1 MGNNIY
7 ADIKSKLL
15 ELNRINDEVNLLE
28 WNKDDGPKFDS
39 VDEMKEFE
47 RKVVNGE
54 LDYIFNEKKTAM
66 SGGMIKTE
74 EITKDDYFFY
84 IYTFKNDNKFITY
97 MSIKNLINNDVLQ
110 NLYGNKTTDKEQAL
124 SYNEKL
130 KNDIINNTLDYIF
143 ENIIVDINNN
153 IDKLKKK
160 YEELTSIS

>member
-47 RKVVNGE
+47 RKVINGE
-54 LDYIFNEKKTAM
+54 LDYIFNEEKTAM
-66 SGGMIKTE
+66 SGEMIKTE

-153 IDKLKKK
+153 ISKLKKK

>member
-47 RKVVNGE
+47 LKVINGE
-54 LDYIFNEKKTAM
+54 LDYIFNEEKTAM
-66 SGGMIKTE
+66 SGEMIKTE

-153 IDKLKKK
+153 ISKLKKK

>member
-15 ELNRINDEVNLLE
+15 ELNRINDEINLLE

-47 RKVVNGE
+47 RKVINGE
-54 LDYIFNEKKTAM
+54 LDYIFNEEKTAM
-66 SGGMIKTE
+66 SGEMIKTE

-130 KNDIINNTLDYIF
+130 KNDIINNTLNYIF

-153 IDKLKKK
+153 ISNLKKK
-160 YEELTSIS
+160 YEELISIS

>member
-15 ELNRINDEVNLLE
+15 DLNRINDEVNLLE

-47 RKVVNGE
+47 RKVINGE
-54 LDYIFNEKKTAM
+54 LDYIFNEEKTAM
-66 SGGMIKTE
+66 SGEMIKTE

-153 IDKLKKK
+153 ISKLKKK

>member
-47 RKVVNGE
+47 RKVINGE
-54 LDYIFNEKKTAM
+54 LDYIFNEEKTAM
-66 SGGMIKTE
+66 SGEMIKTE

-130 KNDIINNTLDYIF
+130 KNDIINNTLNYIF

-153 IDKLKKK
+153 ISNLKKK

>member
-1 MGNNIY
+1 
-7 ADIKSKLL
+7 
-15 ELNRINDEVNLLE
+15 
-28 WNKDDGPKFDS
+28 
-39 VDEMKEFE
+39 
-47 RKVVNGE
+47 
-54 LDYIFNEKKTAM
+54 
-66 SGGMIKTE
+66 MIKTE

-153 IDKLKKK
+153 ISKLKKK

>member
-1 MGNNIY
+1 MGDNIY

-47 RKVVNGE
+47 RKVINGE
-54 LDYIFNEKKTAM
+54 LDYIFNEEKTAM
-66 SGGMIKTE
+66 SGEMIKTE

-153 IDKLKKK
+153 ISKLKKK

>member
-47 RKVVNGE
+47 LKVINGE
-54 LDYIFNEKKTAM
+54 LDYIFNEEKTAM
-66 SGGMIKTE
+66 NGEMIKTE

-153 IDKLKKK
+153 ISNLKKK

>member
-1 MGNNIY
+1 MENNIY

-39 VDEMKEFE
+39 VYEMKEFE
-47 RKVVNGE
+47 RKVINGE
-54 LDYIFNEKKTAM
+54 LDYIFNEEKTAM
-66 SGGMIKTE
+66 SGEMIKTE

-84 IYTFKNDNKFITY
+84 IYTFKNGNKFITY

-130 KNDIINNTLDYIF
+130 KNDVINNTLDYIF
-143 ENIIVDINNN
+143 KNIIVDINNN

>member
-47 RKVVNGE
+47 RKVINGE
-54 LDYIFNEKKTAM
+54 LDYIFNEEKTTM
-66 SGGMIKTE
+66 SGEMIKTE
-74 EITKDDYFFY
+74 EITKDDYFFF

-130 KNDIINNTLDYIF
+130 KNDIINNTLNYIF

-153 IDKLKKK
+153 ISNLKKK

>member
-1 MGNNIY
+1 MENNIY

-15 ELNRINDEVNLLE
+15 ELNRINDVVNLLE

-47 RKVVNGE
+47 RKVINGE
-54 LDYIFNEKKTAM
+54 LDYIFNEEKTAM
-66 SGGMIKTE
+66 SGEMIKTE

-153 IDKLKKK
+153 ISKLKKK

>member
-1 MGNNIY
+1 MENNIY

-39 VDEMKEFE
+39 VYEMKEFE
-47 RKVVNGE
+47 RKVINGE
-54 LDYIFNEKKTAM
+54 LDYIFNEEKTAM
-66 SGGMIKTE
+66 SGEMIKTE

-130 KNDIINNTLDYIF
+130 KNDVINNTLDYIF
-143 ENIIVDINNN
+143 KNIIVDIDNN

>member
-47 RKVVNGE
+47 RKVINGK
-54 LDYIFNEKKTAM
+54 LDYIFNEEKTAM
-66 SGGMIKTE
+66 SGEMIKTE

-153 IDKLKKK
+153 ISKLKKK

>member
-15 ELNRINDEVNLLE
+15 ELNRINDEVSLLE

-47 RKVVNGE
+47 RKVINGE
-54 LDYIFNEKKTAM
+54 LDYIFNEEKTAM
-66 SGGMIKTE
+66 SGEMIKTE

-153 IDKLKKK
+153 ISKLKKK

>member
-47 RKVVNGE
+47 LKVINGE
-54 LDYIFNEKKTAM
+54 LDYIFNEEKTAM
-66 SGGMIKTE
+66 SGEMIKTE

-153 IDKLKKK
+153 ISNLKKK

>member
-47 RKVVNGE
+47 RKVINGE
-54 LDYIFNEKKTAM
+54 LDYIFNEEKNAM
-66 SGGMIKTE
+66 SGEMIKTE

-153 IDKLKKK
+153 INKLKKK

>member
-1 MGNNIY
+1 MENNIY
-7 ADIKSKLL
+7 DDIKSKLL

-47 RKVVNGE
+47 RKVINGE
-54 LDYIFNEKKTAM
+54 LDYIFNEEKTAM
-66 SGGMIKTE
+66 SGEMIKTE
-74 EITKDDYFFY
+74 EINKDDYFFY

-153 IDKLKKK
+153 ISKLKKK